1 MPGGAALSQLNLV
14 VGDMAATLAF
24 YRRLGWSIET
34 PTAEH
39 AIAELPNGM
48 RVEFDTRDFTAV
60 WDSGYRGS
68 TGGST
73 VLGLSTDSRQQVDA
87 LYADLV
93 AQGARE
99 RQPPYDAFWG
109 ARYAIVED
117 PDGNP
122 VGLTS
127 PIESARKFWP
137 PAAAPP
143 AATP

>member
-99 RQPPYDAFWG
+99 RPGRPRCPG
-109 ARYAIVED
+109 R
-117 PDGNP
+117 
-122 VGLTS
+122 S
-127 PIESARKFWP
+127 R
-137 PAAAPP
+137 AP
-143 AATP
+143 TTLRCVLGRSLRHRRGS